1 MSRLRSRCGLL
12 AILFFAAW
20 LPSAARAAAPDWITY
35 EPKPGPGQGKHVV
48 FLAGDEEYRSEEGLP
63 MLAKILSQRHGFKC
77 TVLFSVDAQGNID
90 PEAGGSLSNPAAL
103 DSADAIVMLL
113 RFRHWDDATT
123 KRFDAAVKRGVPIIA
138 LRTSTH
144 AFNGY
149 PKGSPWESWNFNKD
163 GGWGEKVLGET
174 WVTHWGK
181 HKVEAARGVIE
192 PSAKDHPLLRGVT
205 DVFADSDVYEAYP
218 PPDAKILLRGLVLT
232 GMKPTDPPATHSKP
246 RATDKQPQPV
256 NSPAMPVAWTRE
268 VKNDAGKVN
277 KVLCTTMGA
286 ATDLQSEGLR
296 RLIVNGV
303 YWGLGL
309 DVPAKANVDYV
320 DPYQPLFYGFK
331 AHRRG
336 IKASDHALGKVLP
349 AGDPAPAAEPK
360 KNDGKNKKKAEAKS
374 ASALAATAPA
384 LPPTSLPFQFTKG
397 ERVAFVGGSLAER
410 MNLFGHFE
418 TLLHTRFPQLNLVI
432 RNFGYPADEVGLQQ
446 RSDNYTL
453 IDDPLV
459 VFAPD
464 TFFCFFGFNESFAGP
479 AGVEAYKAAYNKW
492 LDFTAAKF
500 AKAGKAP
507 RFVLISPIAFEST
520 GNPLQPK
527 GDTENANLKLY
538 TTATREVATA
548 RKLAFVDVFAPTATL
563 FARKA
568 GAQFTVN
575 GVHLNEEGDREV
587 GLLLDKAMFGSSA
600 SEQPGSSNF
609 ERLRAAV
616 NDKSWVHLQ
625 DYRMLN
631 GWYVYGGRRTY
642 DTETFPLEYKKIRN
656 MAAVRDARV
665 WDLAQGKPV
674 PAQPDDSQTGEL
686 ITPKTGFGRHFPRT
700 EPPEPKYFT
709 PEQEIAG
716 MKVPAGMEVKLFASE
731 REFPVLTKPNQLAFD
746 AKGRL
751 WVSCMP
757 TYPQWKPGDPKP
769 DDRLLIFED
778 TNSDGKADKVKV
790 FYDKLV
796 CPTGFEFWNG
806 GVLVVDEP
814 RLIYL
819 KDTDGDDKADQV
831 LHLLDGLAT
840 DDTHHTMGA
849 FEWSHGG
856 RLHMLEGVSL
866 STTLETPYGPL
877 RKKSASGCYIWDPL
891 TLKWHHFRTPGYG
904 NPWCGVFDQWGNY
917 IVGDGTNARQHDGT
931 ALSGADTPQRKTLEP
946 IFDNEG
952 MRPAVGNEFLIS
964 RHLPDDMQGQFI
976 YACVINMNGMPRF
989 TVTNSG
995 GSFAGK
1001 RIADLLVS
1009 TNKAFRPVDP
1019 QIGPDGAI
1027 WFGDW
1032 SALLIG
1038 HMQYSQR
1045 DPLRDKKHGR
1055 IYRLVNTKK
1064 PLLDAKENIQAGK
1077 SITELLDQLK
1087 SYEPRTRNRART
1099 ELRDRP
1105 KRDVLAA
1112 VDKWVAKL
1120 DKNSPDYERLLC
1132 EALWTQEGQRA
1143 VDRALLVKLLNAQK
1157 FEARAAAVYVLANEW
1172 ERIANPLE
1180 LLRPRLTDSHPRV
1193 RLQAVRAASFI
1204 NSPEGAQLALSAVQT
1219 PLDPWLDY
1227 TIEHALKAQESA
1239 WKPLKADAAFLGK
1252 LSPEATKYFETFV
1265 AAQGPGG
1272 AAIKILND
1280 LANVELPAAK
1290 RKSLTT
1296 ELAKMKSGGGSGAL
1310 VYQRVCS
1317 ACHQV
1322 KGQGVNF
1329 GPDLTFVGS
1338 RLTKEQIIHS
1348 ILEPNAEIAQGFV
1361 TVNVELKDGDAFSGF
1376 VESESATE
1384 LVLRI
1389 AGGQT
1394 AKIAKNTIAS
1404 RDEVKASS
1412 MPEGLGFSIAP
1423 SEFLDLVDYLANLKD
1438 PAAAPAKKA
1447 NTKKK

>member
-479 AGVEAYKAAYNKW
+479 AGVEA
-492 LDFTAAKF
+492 
-500 AKAGKAP
+500 
-507 RFVLISPIAFEST
+507 
-520 GNPLQPK
+520 
-527 GDTENANLKLY
+527 
-538 TTATREVATA
+538 
-548 RKLAFVDVFAPTATL
+548 
-563 FARKA
+563 
-568 GAQFTVN
+568 
-575 GVHLNEEGDREV
+575 
-587 GLLLDKAMFGSSA
+587 
-600 SEQPGSSNF
+600 
-609 ERLRAAV
+609 
-616 NDKSWVHLQ
+616 
-625 DYRMLN
+625 
-631 GWYVYGGRRTY
+631 
-642 DTETFPLEYKKIRN
+642 
-656 MAAVRDARV
+656 
-665 WDLAQGKPV
+665 
-674 PAQPDDSQTGEL
+674 
-686 ITPKTGFGRHFPRT
+686 
-700 EPPEPKYFT
+700 
-709 PEQEIAG
+709 
-716 MKVPAGMEVKLFASE
+716 
-731 REFPVLTKPNQLAFD
+731 
-746 AKGRL
+746 
-751 WVSCMP
+751 
-757 TYPQWKPGDPKP
+757 
-769 DDRLLIFED
+769 
-778 TNSDGKADKVKV
+778 
-790 FYDKLV
+790 
-796 CPTGFEFWNG
+796 
-806 GVLVVDEP
+806 
-814 RLIYL
+814 
-819 KDTDGDDKADQV
+819 
-831 LHLLDGLAT
+831 
-840 DDTHHTMGA
+840 
-849 FEWSHGG
+849 
-856 RLHMLEGVSL
+856 
-866 STTLETPYGPL
+866 
-877 RKKSASGCYIWDPL
+877 
-891 TLKWHHFRTPGYG
+891 
-904 NPWCGVFDQWGNY
+904 
-917 IVGDGTNARQHDGT
+917 
-931 ALSGADTPQRKTLEP
+931 
-946 IFDNEG
+946 
-952 MRPAVGNEFLIS
+952 
-964 RHLPDDMQGQFI
+964 
-976 YACVINMNGMPRF
+976 
-989 TVTNSG
+989 
-995 GSFAGK
+995 
-1001 RIADLLVS
+1001 
-1009 TNKAFRPVDP
+1009 
-1019 QIGPDGAI
+1019 
-1027 WFGDW
+1027 
-1032 SALLIG
+1032 
-1038 HMQYSQR
+1038 
-1045 DPLRDKKHGR
+1045 
-1055 IYRLVNTKK
+1055 
-1064 PLLDAKENIQAGK
+1064 
-1077 SITELLDQLK
+1077 
-1087 SYEPRTRNRART
+1087 
-1099 ELRDRP
+1099 
-1105 KRDVLAA
+1105 
-1112 VDKWVAKL
+1112 
-1120 DKNSPDYERLLC
+1120 
-1132 EALWTQEGQRA
+1132 
-1143 VDRALLVKLLNAQK
+1143 
-1157 FEARAAAVYVLANEW
+1157 
-1172 ERIANPLE
+1172 
-1180 LLRPRLTDSHPRV
+1180 
-1193 RLQAVRAASFI
+1193 
-1204 NSPEGAQLALSAVQT
+1204 
-1219 PLDPWLDY
+1219 
-1227 TIEHALKAQESA
+1227 
-1239 WKPLKADAAFLGK
+1239 
-1252 LSPEATKYFETFV
+1252 
-1265 AAQGPGG
+1265 
-1272 AAIKILND
+1272 
-1280 LANVELPAAK
+1280 
-1290 RKSLTT
+1290 
-1296 ELAKMKSGGGSGAL
+1296 
-1310 VYQRVCS
+1310 
-1317 ACHQV
+1317 
-1322 KGQGVNF
+1322 
-1329 GPDLTFVGS
+1329 
-1338 RLTKEQIIHS
+1338 
-1348 ILEPNAEIAQGFV
+1348 
-1361 TVNVELKDGDAFSGF
+1361 
-1376 VESESATE
+1376 
-1384 LVLRI
+1384 
-1389 AGGQT
+1389 
-1394 AKIAKNTIAS
+1394 
-1404 RDEVKASS
+1404 
-1412 MPEGLGFSIAP
+1412 
-1423 SEFLDLVDYLANLKD
+1423 
-1438 PAAAPAKKA
+1438 
-1447 NTKKK
+1447 